1 MNSTS
6 ALGSNAAHDLAT
18 SKPAQEDM
26 DDARFC
32 VFVAFCWIN
41 LRKLQSQ
48 SSQGIFL
55 LDIFGSHI
63 LVIRS
68 YP

>member
-26 DDARFC
+26 NDARFHA
-32 VFVAFCWIN
+32 FVAFCCIN
-41 LRKLQSQ
+41 LRKLQSL
-48 SSQGIFL
+48 SSECLFL

-63 LVIRS
+63 LS
-68 YP
+68 F